1 MRRSLIALFFAFVT
15 LIPGALAQRTGYYPS
30 NGPDEAQQVSLIQL
44 IANPQAYDHKLV
56 RVIGYLDLQFE
67 GNAIYF
73 HSGDFEHAIYENS
86 IWINL
91 PKDISP
97 TQIKSVNDHYVICTA
112 RFIAN
117 RHGHMGMFSG
127 EFDDVRRLEVW
138 R

>member
-1 MRRSLIALFFAFVT
+1 M
-15 LIPGALAQRTGYYPS
+15 
-30 NGPDEAQQVSLIQL
+30 IQL

-91 PKDISP
+91 PKDILSL
-97 TQIKSVNDHYVICTA
+97 IHI
-112 RFIAN
+112 
-117 RHGHMGMFSG
+117 
-127 EFDDVRRLEVW
+127 
-138 R
+138 